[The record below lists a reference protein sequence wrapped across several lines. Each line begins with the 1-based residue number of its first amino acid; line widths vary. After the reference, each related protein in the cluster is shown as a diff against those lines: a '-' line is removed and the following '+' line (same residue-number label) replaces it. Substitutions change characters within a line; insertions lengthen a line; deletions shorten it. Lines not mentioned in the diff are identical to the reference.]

1 MPTDKLEYIE
11 CRLLLEAIYKRYGYD
26 FRSYTFEGM
35 QKRLHFLM
43 CQKGLDSISEMIPL
57 LLHDV
62 LFFNELQSSL
72 LVTVTDFF
80 RDPQAYRTL
89 GRTVIPVLRT
99 YPYINI
105 WCAGCAT
112 GEEAYSIAIL
122 LKEAGLL
129 NRSQIYATDINN
141 DSLAVGKE
149 GIYPL
154 KRLEQSVGN
163 YVQAGGEADFAQ
175 YYTTKYNA
183 FKMNKELRER
193 ILFSRHN
200 LVNDGA
206 FAEMHLIFC
215 RNVCIYFNDKLETK
229 VIRLFHR
236 SLIRNGFLFM
246 GENERI
252 DYATSSS
259 LFEAVQAASC
269 VYKKR

>member
-1 MPTDKLEYIE
+1 MPTDKLEDIE
-11 CRLLLEAIYKRYGYD
+11 CRLLLEAIYKCYGYD

-43 CQKGLDSISEMIPL
+43 QQKGLNSISEMIPL

-62 LFFNELQSSL
+62 LFFNELLSSL

-80 RDPQAYRTL
+80 RDPLAYKAL
-89 GRTVIPVLRT
+89 ERTVIPVLRT

-141 DSLAVGKE
+141 ESLSVGKE

-154 KRLEQSVGN
+154 KRLEQSVAN
-163 YVQAGGEADFAQ
+163 YTQVGGDTDFSQ

-206 FAEMHLIFC
+206 FAEMHLILC

-252 DYATSSS
+252 DYGTSINLFEPVKATSGI
-259 LFEAVQAASC
+259 
-269 VYKKR
+269 YKKQ